1 MKAIDTDSDGP
12 QNEVHYRIVGEANG
26 EETKHF
32 RIDELT
38 GEIFPNEKYGVT
50 LTRFLKTLNFFR
62 FDREKVDMYI
72 LTVEASDRSVSA
84 LPGANGP
91 NKGR

>member
-38 GEIFPNEKYGVT
+38 GEIFPNEK
-50 LTRFLKTLNFFR
+50 
-62 FDREKVDMYI
+62 FDREKIDMYI

-91 NKGR
+91 NKGLTGS